1 MTLVGIKCPS
11 CGEFLFPKDG
21 ISKPASSYYDCL
33 RSCEK
38 YEVGFSNAKN
48 NPTTIYKN
56 YLENIPELL
65 RNDVDISLINSLNK
79 FNRKNKQTKF
89 GFSTSEDAL
98 TWSFFKYF
106 AVNNKLR
113 DLLNLLNIKSE
124 ETEFD
129 IYLWG
134 TKITPFVSE
143 SNFIE
148 KFIEISDSFNEAP
161 AKRTEPDVIIKLPN
175 KLIFIEVKYLSSN
188 EIKTDKSKFTKYLIS
203 EIETKELVESGHYE
217 LFRNWV
223 FASYLSNGQEFQL
236 INLGPKKLFSDKNRD
251 KLIGFEKSLKANNGQ
266 FIKIGWE
273 EILEKIN
280 VTEYDIW
287 FKNYLNEKLNSS
299 H

>member
-1 MTLVGIKCPS
+1 M
-11 CGEFLFPKDG
+11 
-21 ISKPASSYYDCL
+21 
-33 RSCEK
+33 
-38 YEVGFSNAKN
+38 
-48 NPTTIYKN
+48 
-56 YLENIPELL
+56 
-65 RNDVDISLINSLNK
+65 
-79 FNRKNKQTKF
+79 
-89 GFSTSEDAL
+89 
-98 TWSFFKYF
+98 
-106 AVNNKLR
+106 
-113 DLLNLLNIKSE
+113 LNLLNIKSE

-223 FASYLSNGQEFQL
+223 FASYLSNEQEFQL